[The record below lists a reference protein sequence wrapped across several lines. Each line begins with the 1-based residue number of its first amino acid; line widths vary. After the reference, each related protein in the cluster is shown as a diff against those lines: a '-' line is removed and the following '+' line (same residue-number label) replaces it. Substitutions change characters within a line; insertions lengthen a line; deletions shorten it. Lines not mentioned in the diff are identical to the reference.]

1 MTKVVAITGGIGSGK
16 SEVCRIFAESGFA
29 SQYNADARAKA
40 LYVEYPALLE
50 TIETELGERFTDPE
64 GHFLS
69 HRLAARIFNDQD
81 ALNTVEGLLFPVMME
96 DFAAFAEAS
105 DAEMVVFESATMLEK
120 PQFDGFADKVILV
133 DAPFQTRLDR
143 ACSRDGA
150 SREAV
155 LARMRAQTLM
165 NDLSE
170 GAHDPRV
177 DYVIVND
184 STLEVLRERTRK
196 TIELLTENI

>member
-16 SEVCRIFAESGFA
+16 SEVCRIFAESGFT

-40 LYVEYPALLE
+40 LYSEYPALLE
-50 TIETELGERFTDPE
+50 SIENELGESFTDQDGNFMPQ
-64 GHFLS
+64 
-69 HRLAARIFNDQD
+69 RLAARIFNDKE
-81 ALNTVEGLLFPVMME
+81 ALKTVEGLLFPVMME
-96 DFAAFAEAS
+96 DFAAFAKAGNV
-105 DAEMVVFESATMLEK
+105 AMVVFESATMLEK

-133 DAPFQTRLDR
+133 DAPFETRLGR
-143 ACSRDGA
+143 ACARDGA

-165 NDLSE
+165 NELSD
-170 GAHDPRV
+170 GGSDPRV
-177 DYVIVND
+177 DYVIMND